1 MQGSVLGQLKEA
13 ERKRE
18 IEREKAAK
26 REQVG
31 RAIWCC
37 WWWWL
42 DALLWMEDG
51 RSKDPRLRD
60 EDITDITM
68 YPPRVGSCVLEAV
81 SGGLSLADCRSRSPG
96 ASGAPSAE
104 GGDAGAGSAQD
115 GHHGAETGGLPGLK
129 PCWVRGSRRGL
140 GYEKRWVLEKFWRQA
155 CFFVAVLRGIDP
167 CSTGTGLSADILNCD
182 ELLVGDCIPKLCSTR
197 SLCANGKMQEI

>member
-1 MQGSVLGQLKEA
+1 VQGSVLGQLKEA

-68 YPPRVGSCVLEAV
+68 YPPR
-81 SGGLSLADCRSRSPG
+81 SPKG
-96 ASGAPSAE
+96 
-104 GGDAGAGSAQD
+104 
-115 GHHGAETGGLPGLK
+115 
-129 PCWVRGSRRGL
+129 W
-140 GYEKRWVLEKFWRQA
+140 
-155 CFFVAVLRGIDP
+155 
-167 CSTGTGLSADILNCD
+167 
-182 ELLVGDCIPKLCSTR
+182 KLCFR
-197 SLCANGKMQEI
+197 SCKRRS

>member
-1 MQGSVLGQLKEA
+1 MPGGVQGSVLGQLKEA

-31 RAIWCC
+31 RAIWCWW

-60 EDITDITM
+60 EDITM
-68 YPPRVGSCVLEAV
+68 YPPRSPKIPQGLEV
-81 SGGLSLADCRSRSPG
+81 
-96 ASGAPSAE
+96 
-104 GGDAGAGSAQD
+104 
-115 GHHGAETGGLPGLK
+115 
-129 PCWVRGSRRGL
+129 V
-140 GYEKRWVLEKFWRQA
+140 F
-155 CFFVAVLRGIDP
+155 
-167 CSTGTGLSADILNCD
+167 
-182 ELLVGDCIPKLCSTR
+182 
-197 SLCANGKMQEI
+197 

>member
-1 MQGSVLGQLKEA
+1 MKISPISPCIPQ
-13 ERKRE
+13 
-18 IEREKAAK
+18 
-26 REQVG
+26 
-31 RAIWCC
+31 
-37 WWWWL
+37 
-42 DALLWMEDG
+42 D
-51 RSKDPRLRD
+51 
-60 EDITDITM
+60 
-68 YPPRVGSCVLEAV
+68 PPRVGSCVLEAV